1 MFPFK
6 KIVGLWMREKKMSPV
21 GQSFEKTS
29 NYGAA
34 TALWRSQR
42 FGIRLCLVLDE

>member
-6 KIVGLWMREKKMSPV
+6 KTVGLWIREKMSLV
-21 GQSFEKTS
+21 GQRFEKTS

-42 FGIRLCLVLDE
+42 FGIRLCLALDE